1 MFDIVTDKL
10 DVPRTPRQ
18 GLSPP
23 TERVIAV
30 LELLGREPA
39 TQFSLAELC
48 RRLGLSRATAHV
60 ILTTLAAREW
70 ANRDPVTGRYA
81 WGPAIAALARPT
93 AAQLHRVDL
102 QELAHVTG
110 TQVSLARREG
120 ATLVVIDTVGEHV
133 RGPRISSG
141 MRTPFV
147 APIGRDYVA
156 WSGAEA
162 QEQWLRAIG
171 TPSREFRARMTAVLN
186 EIRQRGFVVERLTR
200 EYVRVYT
207 ALRALSADGEVDE
220 ITTQLAGAYANLAVI
235 DILDEELASDAA
247 HSIATVSAPIT
258 SADGSVALVVMAS
271 PFATLSGSAIRAL
284 GQQVRSAA
292 QAIEKRIARYA
303 EAEAR

>member
-1 MFDIVTDKL
+1 MAEKVD
-10 DVPRTPRQ
+10 PAPAPRQ

-39 TQFSLAELC
+39 TQFSLAEIC
-48 RRLGLSRATAHV
+48 RRLDISRATGHV
-60 ILTTLAAREW
+60 VLTTLAAHEW
-70 ANRDPVTGRYA
+70 AIRDPATGRYG

-93 AAQLHRVDL
+93 AAQLHRADL
-102 QELAHVTG
+102 QRLAHATG
-110 TQVSLARREG
+110 MHVSLARREG
-120 ATLVVIDTVGEHV
+120 ATLVVIDTVGEHL
-133 RGPRISSG
+133 RGPRIASG

-156 WSGAEA
+156 WSSAEV

-171 TPSREFRARMTAVLN
+171 TPSREFRERMTAVLA

-207 ALRALSADGEVDE
+207 ALRALSADGEVDD

-235 DILDEELASDAA
+235 DILDDELGRAAA
-247 HSIATVSAPIT
+247 HSIATVSAPVRDT
-258 SADGSVALVVMAS
+258 DGSVAFVVMVAA
-271 PFATLSGSAIRAL
+271 FTTLTGPAIRDL
-284 GQQVRSAA
+284 GARVRTAA
-292 QAIEKRIARYA
+292 QAVEQRIARHGDA
-303 EAEAR
+303 AFG